1 MAGPSQ
7 SSIQKLSDQIDNL
20 LDRYDVNA
28 NKHVTIIA
36 DGELVELLGPDFQ
49 EPLIEHHMAL
59 FPECRGA
66 RNITV
71 IVSTVP
77 RDCERS
83 RIDQASWDLVRAARA
98 AKQQPKALEFW
109 VEPTTDQPQ

>member
-7 SSIQKLSDQIDNL
+7 SSIQKLSDQINNL
-20 LDRYDVNA
+20 LDRYGNK
-28 NKHVTIIA
+28 KHVRIIA
-36 DGELVELLGPDFQ
+36 DGELLELLGLGFEQ
-49 EPLIEHHMAL
+49 ALIEHHMAL
-59 FPECRGA
+59 FPEDQGA
-66 RNITV
+66 KNVTV

-98 AKQQPKALEFW
+98 AKQQPKAL
-109 VEPTTDQPQ
+109 